1 VILKTQ
7 FSDKQISYILD
18 QSLIYQ
24 CACPAQVAKHIIGL
38 RDLFAYQQDCLNQ
51 TDTDVA
57 VHQRIA
63 ADAQRAHGALEEC
76 LHAVLVL
83 EQWDMDTLKMPV
95 SLQKS
100 PRII

>member
-1 VILKTQ
+1 LKIQ
-7 FSDKQISYILD
+7 FTDSQLSHILD

-38 RDLFAYQQDCLNQ
+38 RDLYAYQQDCLNQ

-63 ADAQRAHGALEEC
+63 TDAAQAHATLEEC
-76 LHAVLVL
+76 LRAVLIL
-83 EQWDMDTLKMPV
+83 EQWDMQTLQMPS
-95 SLQKS
+95 SLQKT
-100 PRII
+100 PRIL

>member
-1 VILKTQ
+1 MNTQ
-7 FSDKQISYILD
+7 FTDEQLSHIID

-38 RDLFAYQQDCLNQ
+38 RDLYAYQENCLNQ

-63 ADAQRAHGALEEC
+63 LDAARAHAALE
-76 LHAVLVL
+76 
-83 EQWDMDTLKMPV
+83 
-95 SLQKS
+95 
-100 PRII
+100 

>member
-1 VILKTQ
+1 MNTQ
-7 FSDKQISYILD
+7 FSDAQLSHILD

-38 RDLFAYQQDCLNQ
+38 RDLFAYQQACLNQ

-63 ADAQRAHGALEEC
+63 SDAERA
-76 LHAVLVL
+76 HAVLEACLHEILLL
-83 EQWDMDTLKMPV
+83 EKWDMQTLTMPA
-95 SLQKS
+95 SLQKT
-100 PRII
+100 PRTL

>member
-1 VILKTQ
+1 MKSQFTDTQ
-7 FSDKQISYILD
+7 LSHILD

-38 RDLFAYQQDCLNQ
+38 RDLFAYQQGCLNQ

-63 ADAQRAHGALEEC
+63 TDAQRAHAALEEC

-83 EQWDMDTLKMPV
+83 EQWDMPTLRMPA

>member
-1 VILKTQ
+1 LKTQ
-7 FSDKQISYILD
+7 FSDSQLSHILD

-63 ADAQRAHGALEEC
+63 TDAALAHATLEGC
-76 LHAVLVL
+76 LKAVLIL
-83 EQWDMDTLKMPV
+83 EQWDMQTLQMPS
-95 SLQKS
+95 SLQKT

>member
-1 VILKTQ
+1 MKTR
-7 FSDKQISYILD
+7 FSDQQLSHILD

-24 CACPAQVAKHIIGL
+24 CACPAQVVKHVIGL
-38 RDLFAYQQDCLNQ
+38 RDLFAYQRDCLNQ

-63 ADAQRAHGALEEC
+63 VDTQRAHAALEEC
-76 LHAVLVL
+76 LHAVLLL
-83 EQWDMDTLKMPV
+83 EQWDMATLKMPV

-100 PRII
+100 PRSV

>member
-1 VILKTQ
+1 MNTQ
-7 FSDKQISYILD
+7 FTDEQLSHIID

-38 RDLFAYQQDCLNQ
+38 RDLYAYQENCLNQ

-63 ADAQRAHGALEEC
+63 LDAARAHAALEEC
-76 LHAVLVL
+76 LQAVLVL
-83 EQWDMDTLKMPV
+83 EKWDMHTLQMPV
-95 SLQKS
+95 SLQKA
-100 PRII
+100 PRMI

>member
-1 VILKTQ
+1 MKPQ
-7 FSDKQISYILD
+7 FTDEQLSHIID

-38 RDLFAYQQDCLNQ
+38 RDLYAYQENCLNQ

-63 ADAQRAHGALEEC
+63 LEASRAHATLEEC
-76 LHAVLVL
+76 LQAVLVL
-83 EQWDMDTLKMPV
+83 EQWDLETLQMPV
-95 SLQKS
+95 SLQKT
-100 PRII
+100 PRVI